1 LSIVFLDKFQY
12 TLRTGDNQFGFKKG
26 RGCTHT
32 MYACRNIIDHFVNS
46 GSTVNLCTL
55 DLSKAFD
62 KVNHH
67 ALFLKLM
74 QRRLPAV
81 LLILL
86 ENLLHCYSCVK
97 WDYVW
102 SASFEIN
109 FGVRQRRQG
118 SVLSPFLFAV
128 YLDNI
133 GKLSSPLHGYVILY
147 ADDIL
152 LVSPSITR
160 LERLLHRCE
169 HEITSLDRCI
179 NFRKCAVYA

>member
-1 LSIVFLDKFQY
+1 MRYEWNS
-12 TLRTGDNQFGFKKG
+12 QFKNNEMMQS
-26 RGCTHT
+26 RHHLH
-32 MYACRNIIDHFVNS
+32 YHFVNS

-74 QRRLPAV
+74 QRLVPAV
-81 LLILL
+81 LFTLL
-86 ENLLHCYSCVK
+86 ENMLLHCYSCVK

-109 FGVRQRRQG
+109 FGVRQ
-118 SVLSPFLFAV
+118 SFVLSPFLFAV
-128 YLDNI
+128 YLDNL
-133 GKLSSPLHGYVILY
+133 GKLSSRPLHGCYVILY

-152 LVSPSITR
+152 LVYPSITR
-160 LERLLHRCE
+160 LKRLLHCCE
-169 HEITSLDRCI
+169 H
-179 NFRKCAVYA
+179 